1 MSAKDA
7 VYRLAHAYPGGIPAL
22 AARMGI
28 SPNTLQHKVN
38 PHAEGHHTY
47 IEDAEAMTVFSQDP
61 QIAQALAL
69 ACGHVCLPVAAV
81 GRGELASEIASV
93 GKEFGDVMQATL
105 KALEDGKVT
114 QRELAEFDKQFSEH
128 LSAVVRLR
136 GELVAR
142 IPPAPGA
149 LKVAK

>member
-7 VYRLAHAYPGGIPAL
+7 VYRLAHGYPGGVVAL

-38 PHAEGHHTY
+38 PHADGHHTY

-61 QIAQALAL
+61 QVAQSLAL
-69 ACGHVCLPVAAV
+69 ACGHVCLPVAKT
-81 GRGELASEIASV
+81 GRGELAFEIAAV
-93 GKEFGDVMQATL
+93 GKEFGDVMAATL

-114 QRELAEFDKQFSEH
+114 NRELAEFDKQFQEH
-128 LSAVVRLR
+128 LAAVIRLR

-142 IPPAPGA
+142 IPVMPEH

>member
-7 VYRLAHAYPGGIPAL
+7 VYRLAHGYPGGVVAL

-38 PHAEGHHTY
+38 PHADGHHTY

-61 QIAQALAL
+61 QVAQALAF
-69 ACGHVCLPVAAV
+69 ACGHVCIPVTV
-81 GRGELASEIASV
+81 GSGGELASEIASV
-93 GKEFGDVMQATL
+93 GKEFGDVMAATL

-114 QRELAEFDKQFSEH
+114 NRELAEFDKQFSEH

-142 IPPAPGA
+142 IPAAPVQVRA
-149 LKVAK
+149 VK